1 MKRLSGTLTYANVIS
16 TLCLVLLV
24 GGGTAYA
31 ATKMLPKNSVG
42 TNQIKWG
49 AVTPAKLSA
58 ASKATLTGAVGPV
71 GPVGST
77 GPKGPAGPKG
87 PTGLPGLQGD
97 KGKPGEKGERGEPG
111 EKGEE
116 GQAGTTQ
123 IIDID
128 SGANAVSANNT
139 GTFAATCPA
148 GDSAVGG
155 GGLRRRDLHRGDL
168 PKWPNAGNR
177 HPHRLVRLLQDG
189 GRSDQRLR
197 PRPLRRAVGGRSRA
211 DRHGGPR
218 GAVPSRSMLLPAQW
232 RTEESIAQCV
242 RLSCWA
248 AAPPSPASPAL
259 RSGSRRRSGPTRHV
273 LLSAPLTRP
282 RSSGR
287 GRRRCG
293 RGSGRRRPSRGEA
306 GRVRVGARRR
316 RRGRG
321 SGRSCLACSPS

>member
-1 MKRLSGTLTYANVIS
+1 MKRWSGTLTYANIIS

-97 KGKPGEKGERGEPG
+97 KGKPGEKGERGEEG
-111 EKGEE
+111 EAGR
-116 GQAGTTQ
+116 AGTTQ
-123 IIDID
+123 IIDVD

-139 GTFAATCPA
+139 GTFAATCPV

-155 GGLRRRDLHRGDL
+155 G
-168 PKWPNAGNR
+168 AY
-177 HPHRLVRLLQDG
+177 DG
-189 GRSDQRLR
+189 GIST
-197 PRPLRRAVGGRSRA
+197 AVIY
-211 DRHGGPR
+211 
-218 GAVPSRSMLLPAQW
+218 Q
-232 RTEESIAQCV
+232 
-242 RLSCWA
+242 
-248 AAPPSPASPAL
+248 
-259 RSGSRRRSGPTRHV
+259 SGPTPGTGTPTGWSVSYKTGADPINVFVHV
-273 LLSAPLTRP
+273 LCA
-282 RSSGR
+282 
-287 GRRRCG
+287 
-293 RGSGRRRPSRGEA
+293 
-306 GRVRVGARRR
+306 
-316 RRGRG
+316 
-321 SGRSCLACSPS
+321 SP